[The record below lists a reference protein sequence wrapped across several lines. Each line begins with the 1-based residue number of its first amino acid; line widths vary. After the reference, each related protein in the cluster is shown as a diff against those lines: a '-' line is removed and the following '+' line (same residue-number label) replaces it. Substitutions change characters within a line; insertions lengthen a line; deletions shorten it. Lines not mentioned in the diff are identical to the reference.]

1 MHFHRGKYEMDMTT
15 GSILP
20 KILLFAMPLMLS
32 SILQPLFNA
41 ADVIVVGRFEGE
53 NALAAVGSTGA
64 LINLIVNVFLGL
76 SVGANVVIA
85 RYIGAGEYKKT
96 SDAVHSSVAVS
107 LAGGLVLAVFG
118 FFMARTLLVWMESP
132 EEVLPLATI
141 YVKIYFIGMPFNM
154 LYNFGAAVLR
164 AVGDTQRPLIYL
176 TLAGVANV
184 VLNLIFVVVFHM
196 GVAGVALATIS
207 AQAISAILVLLCLLH
222 TEGMIHVDLRKLRI
236 VPSEVK
242 EIARIGLPAG
252 LQGAFFSLSNVL
264 IQSTVNSFGPVVM
277 AGNTVSANIE
287 GFIYVAMN
295 AMHQAAI
302 TFTSQ
307 NVGARKYVRVRKV
320 CLYSVLSVTVIGI
333 LLGAIALLFQDGL
346 MSIYSDVDEVI
357 AAGKIRMWI
366 IASTYFTCG
375 IMDVLCG
382 SLRGLGSTILP
393 MIVSLLGAC
402 AFRIFWIYCILPFD
416 RTLQMLYLSYPASWI
431 ITAAVHA
438 VCYARTLRKFPISAG
453 TDASSAAVKN

>member
-1 MHFHRGKYEMDMTT
+1 M
-15 GSILP
+15 
-20 KILLFAMPLMLS
+20 
-32 SILQPLFNA
+32 
-41 ADVIVVGRFEGE
+41 
-53 NALAAVGSTGA
+53 
-64 LINLIVNVFLGL
+64 
-76 SVGANVVIA
+76 
-85 RYIGAGEYKKT
+85 
-96 SDAVHSSVAVS
+96 
-107 LAGGLVLAVFG
+107 
-118 FFMARTLLVWMESP
+118 
-132 EEVLPLATI
+132 
-141 YVKIYFIGMPFNM
+141 
-154 LYNFGAAVLR
+154 
-164 AVGDTQRPLIYL
+164 
-176 TLAGVANV
+176 ANV

-196 GVAGVALATIS
+196 GVAGVALATII

-222 TEGMIHVDLRKLRI
+222 TEGVIHVELRQLRI
-236 VPSEVK
+236 VPGEVR

-307 NVGARKYVRVRKV
+307 NVGARKYIRVRKV
-320 CLYSVLSVTVIGI
+320 CLYSVLSVSVIGI

-346 MSIYSDVDEVI
+346 MGIYSDVGEVI

-382 SLRGLGSTILP
+382 ALRGLGSTVLP

-438 VCYARTLRKFPISAG
+438 VCYVRLLRKFPVASG
-453 TDASSAAVKN
+453 TDAPLAAAKN